1 MKAAEHPL
9 YRTYSNM
16 KTRCYNPKNVAYKN
30 YGGRGIK
37 VCDRWLKSFWM
48 FLVDMGEKPSPKH
61 SLERIDNHGCYSK
74 ENCRWATPEEQA
86 NNMRPNVLLTHD
98 GQTMTAAQWAKK
110 TGINVATICARVH
123 DFGLS
128 HEEALTRPL
137 RAHNELSADN
147 LRHGNAKPV
156 TFNGET
162 HTLSE
167 WARRLGVKTTTISR
181 RVARLGVER
190 ALGEPI
196 EPYRPKSGYEAV
208 GHKSA
213 KPVTFA
219 GETHTTSGWAA
230 KLGIPYATMKWRLK
244 NWGPEKSLSHVVPT
258 GSAS

>member
-1 MKAAEHPL
+1 MKAADHPL
-9 YRTYSNM
+9 YACYNNM
-16 KTRCYNPKNVAYKN
+16 KTRCYNPRNASYKN

-37 VCDRWLKSFWM
+37 VCDRWLDSFWL

-61 SLERIDNHGCYSK
+61 SLDRIDNHGDYSK
-74 ENCRWATPEEQA
+74 ENCRWATPEEQM
-86 NNMRPNVLLTHD
+86 NNVRYNVLLTHD
-98 GQTMTAAQWAKK
+98 GRTMTATEWAREI
-110 TGINVATICARVH
+110 GIGVSTIYARIN
-123 DFGLS
+123 DFGMS
-128 HEEALTRPL
+128 HSEALTRPI
-137 RAHNELSADN
+137 RDHNLISDN
-147 LRHGNAKPV
+147 LRHSNAKPV

-196 EPYRPKSGYEAV
+196 EPYRPKGGYEMV

-213 KPVTFA
+213 KPIAFN
-219 GETHTTSGWAA
+219 GETHTTSGWAD

-244 NWGPEKSLSHVVPT
+244 NWGPERAL
-258 GSAS
+258 GG